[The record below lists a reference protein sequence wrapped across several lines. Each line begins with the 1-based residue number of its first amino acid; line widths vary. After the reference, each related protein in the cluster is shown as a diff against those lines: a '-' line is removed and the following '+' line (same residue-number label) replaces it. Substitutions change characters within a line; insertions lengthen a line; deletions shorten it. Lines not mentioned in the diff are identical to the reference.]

1 MAFRLGTSNFG
12 LSILNFNLPKIYP
25 ITDPR
30 IAKIS
35 HAEQVQKLI
44 AGGAEIIQLRD
55 KNAAPKDFYE
65 AAKAVLEVARKRGV
79 KIIINDRADIALA
92 LKADGVHLGQDD
104 LPPDCARRILGERAI
119 IGFSTHNLEQAVA
132 AVKLPINY
140 LAIGPVYATRAKEN
154 PEKTVGIEG
163 VKKVREAVGDFPL
176 VAIGGVTLE
185 NFRDVF
191 RAGASSVAVIS
202 DLLGIADKISDKMQ
216 NFASGEQIK

>member
-1 MAFRLGTSNFG
+1 M
-12 LSILNFNLPKIYP
+12 NFNLPKIYP

-44 AGGAEIIQLRD
+44 AGGARIIQLRD
-55 KNAAPKDFYE
+55 KYAAPKDFYE
-65 AAKAVLEVARKRGV
+65 AAEAALEIARKRGV

-104 LPPDCARRILGERAI
+104 LPPERARKILGERAI

-132 AVKLPINY
+132 AVKLPIDY
-140 LAIGPVYATRAKEN
+140 LAIGPVYATHTKEN
-154 PEKTVGIEG
+154 SEKTIGIEG
-163 VKKVREAVGDFPL
+163 VKMVRDAVGDFPL
-176 VAIGGVTLE
+176 VAIGGIKLE

-191 RAGASSVAVIS
+191 HAGANSVAIIS
-202 DLLGIADKISDKMQ
+202 DILCVADKISDKMQ
-216 NFASGEQIK
+216 KFSSVGKLMINNVLQS